1 MTKLTWILAIAFICT
16 SLGLTIIQAQKSS
29 GNSILDQLSP
39 TSEMG
44 TKPNADDLLPPAEDV
59 TPLLPVAD

>member
-1 MTKLTWILAIAFICT
+1 
-16 SLGLTIIQAQKSS
+16 
-29 GNSILDQLSP
+29 
-39 TSEMG
+39 MG